1 MAGRG
6 GGVGRGFAELR
17 RSLAAEQYAPVYAL
31 VGEDQLRVQAV
42 VEWLR
47 KTLLGDA
54 GTAFNYH
61 VYDGDDAGADRVLQQ
76 ALSYPMMAA
85 RQIVWVKRADAMLGE
100 AAAEDALCKYLEN
113 PPAETMLILS
123 SEKADGRRRWV
134 KAAKAAGYWYDMAPP
149 SGRDLVSWVE
159 KAGRDRRLALT
170 QDLATLLVELVG
182 EDLQA
187 LSSELDKLATACGD
201 DAAALDEQALQ
212 ELILEQRPVD
222 PFELV
227 RALGPGRAGDG
238 IRTFRRFLAEGR
250 SVFELTPL
258 LIWRIKQVAQV
269 AALLDE
275 GLDSRQI
282 PSALGASPYAVR
294 QATDVARQ
302 WGRDRVERAMAS
314 VARVER
320 TLKSSPLG
328 GELVLE
334 RAILEI
340 CSS

>member
-1 MAGRG
+1 MAAGRG
-6 GGVGRGFAELR
+6 GGARGFAELR
-17 RSLAAEQYAPVYAL
+17 RDLAAERYAPVYAL
-31 VGEDQLRVQAV
+31 VGEDQLRVQSV
-42 VEWLR
+42 VAWLR
-47 KTLLGDA
+47 KTLLGEA
-54 GTAFNYH
+54 NAAFNYH
-61 VYDGDDAGADRVLQQ
+61 VFDGEDAGVDRVLQQ
-76 ALSYPMMAA
+76 ALSFPMLAS
-85 RQIVWVKRADAMLGE
+85 RQLVWVKRAEAMLGD
-100 AAAEDALCKYLEN
+100 AAGEDALCRYLEN
-113 PPAETMLILS
+113 PPSETMLILS
-123 SEKADGRRRWV
+123 SEKADGRKRWV
-134 KAAKAAGYWYDMAPP
+134 KAAKAAGFWYDMTPP

-159 KAGRDRRLALT
+159 RAGRERGLALS

-187 LSSELDKLATACGD
+187 LTSEIDKLATACGD
-201 DAAALDEQALQ
+201 ETGSPDEAALQ

-222 PFELV
+222 PFVLV
-227 RALGPGRAGDG
+227 RSLGPGRAGEG
-238 IRTFRRFLAEGR
+238 IRTFRRFLSEGR
-250 SVFELTPL
+250 TVFELTPL

-294 QATDVARQ
+294 QAVDVARQ
-302 WGRDRVERAMAS
+302 WGRERVETAMAV

-340 CSS
+340 CAP